1 MAAERLSPPEALEAS
16 RGREER
22 GRKSVEGGRGG
33 AVRRDPHHLFTPP
46 FVASSASTSD
56 RHSPASRDKS
66 VSALQ
71 SYWLNP
77 LLPFHYAVQWA
88 AFCNRNNSINNNS
101 DNKQSDN
108 NSVKANTRGNL
119 KKKSFCCSDGI
130 ASFFLSVLILQLHPA
145 ITDPRVTDM
154 NSWSLDVVSF
164 YLFCEEI
171 TEIRL

>member
-1 MAAERLSPPEALEAS
+1 MAAERLSPPDALKVS

-22 GRKSVEGGRGG
+22 GQKSAEGGRGG
-33 AVRRDPHHLFTPP
+33 AERRDPHHLFTPP
-46 FVASSASTSD
+46 FVEASASTSD

-119 KKKSFCCSDGI
+119 KKKK
-130 ASFFLSVLILQLHPA
+130 FL
-145 ITDPRVTDM
+145 
-154 NSWSLDVVSF
+154 
-164 YLFCEEI
+164 LF
-171 TEIRL
+171 